1 MLLAASTGRCKVE
14 LARVGL
20 NVRDKFG
27 NGFCRDGGTY
37 LHNKRRAVKACDR
50 CDVAD
55 EVEIE
60 IVVERCIDRV
70 WWNASEKRMAVRG
83 CSYDRLCANIA
94 GRTRPVFDDERLAK
108 PLRQPLAY
116 ETNDNI
122 DAASRK
128 ADDDPHRP
136 RRIGLRERNLRRERQ
151 RGRACG
157 QTQKLSAGKF
167 HRAALPK
174 NESLRLNVG
183 E

>member
-70 WWNASEKRMAVRG
+70 WWNASEKPMAVRG

-94 GRTRPVFDDERLAK
+94 GRTRPVSMMK
-108 PLRQPLAY
+108 GWP
-116 ETNDNI
+116 
-122 DAASRK
+122 SRS
-128 ADDDPHRP
+128 DSHWPT
-136 RRIGLRERNLRRERQ
+136 RRTIIS
-151 RGRACG
+151 
-157 QTQKLSAGKF
+157 TPPAGKPTTI
-167 HRAALPK
+167 RTG
-174 NESLRLNVG
+174 RDG
-183 E
+183 